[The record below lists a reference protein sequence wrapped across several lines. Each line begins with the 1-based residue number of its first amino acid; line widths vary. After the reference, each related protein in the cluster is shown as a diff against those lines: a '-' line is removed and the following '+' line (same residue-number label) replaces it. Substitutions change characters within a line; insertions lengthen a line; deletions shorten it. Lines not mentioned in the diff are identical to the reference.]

1 MSTLKDMFHRSQSI
15 SVAAKEEYQRF
26 GHPEA
31 DLEHVFLAL
40 IIVGGSSGRVLGD
53 LGVTL
58 HRARNAAERVH
69 AEQISS
75 LGLTP
80 PASLASSTIP
90 DPQVGEIR
98 WADRALKVMRHD
110 NSTGDDRILLTHLL
124 DEPSGHVVRIVEQ
137 LGLSES
143 RVRESIDSYVDDAE
157 PVSVN
162 SPATKSHDTDT
173 NTRPSEWENV
183 VYSGHIPVAPELVWA
198 LVSDPARRVE
208 WDGLYYESAVLGD
221 DGVLTTFARMTRP
234 DGKPS
239 KIKPEFR
246 RTEHVVSRYTEG
258 TLIEWES
265 MWPDR
270 PRSRFVARLRIEV
283 RPDGTGTAIV
293 ITQSRRKRR
302 NLVWRALS
310 PLYRF
315 FTWQGL
321 FSRATAISR
330 ALR

>member
-1 MSTLKDMFHRSQSI
+1 MTNLKNLFQRSQALSI
-15 SVAAKEEYQRF
+15 AAKEEHQRF
-26 GHPEA
+26 GHPQI
-31 DLEHVFLAL
+31 DVEHLFLAL
-40 IIVGGSSGRVLGD
+40 LVVGGESGRVLGA

-58 HRARNAAERVH
+58 HGAREAAERVH
-69 AEQISS
+69 VEQIGS
-75 LGLTP
+75 LGLAAP
-80 PASLASSTIP
+80 VASLASSTIP
-90 DPQVGEIR
+90 DPNASETR
-98 WADRALKVMRHD
+98 WSDRALKVLRQD
-110 NSTGDDRILLTHLL
+110 NPTGDDRALLTHLL
-124 DEPSGHVVRIVEQ
+124 DEPSGHVLRIVQQ
-137 LGLSES
+137 LGISES
-143 RVRESIDSYVDDAE
+143 VIRESIDLYEDDAE
-157 PVSVN
+157 PASAEARAAGI
-162 SPATKSHDTDT
+162 PAAH
-173 NTRPSEWENV
+173 WENV
-183 VYSGHIPVAPELVWA
+183 VYSGHIPVAPNLVWA

-208 WDGLYYESAVLGD
+208 WDGLYYESAVLGN
-221 DGVLTTFARMTRP
+221 DGVLTTSARMTRP

-246 RTEHVVSRYTEG
+246 RTEHVVSQYTEG

-265 MWPDR
+265 IWPDR
-270 PRSRFVARLRIEV
+270 PRSQFAARLRIEV
-283 RPDGTGTAIV
+283 RPDGAGTAIV